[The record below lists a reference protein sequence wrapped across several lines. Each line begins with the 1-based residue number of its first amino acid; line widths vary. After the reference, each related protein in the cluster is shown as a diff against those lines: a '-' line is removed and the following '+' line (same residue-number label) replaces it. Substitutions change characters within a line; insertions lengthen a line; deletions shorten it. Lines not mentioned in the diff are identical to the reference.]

1 MVRILCT
8 KQLSITD
15 IQAFT
20 QAGFSIE
27 TIDFIQILP
36 FSSFDH
42 ISTFEYGIFTS
53 TNALSAL
60 IQNPAYQDIPCRK
73 AFCVGE
79 KTQKVL
85 QENGWEVIASFPYAS
100 LLASYLVENFPQAS
114 MAFFCGDKRLD
125 TLPHTLKEHQIPFQ
139 EIQTYQTLLTPK
151 HLETSFEALLFFSP
165 SAVESFLIENTFGS
179 EKIICIGTTT
189 QKALPKGIESFLA
202 DTPTLRGMRDSCIR
216 IFKPFLE

>member
-42 ISTFEYGIFTS
+42 ISPFEYGIFTS

-79 KTQKVL
+79 KTQKFL

-151 HLETSFEALLFFSP
+151 HLETSAPFFQPLSSGKLPYGEYFWFRKNYLYRNHYPKSTSKRNRELSGRYPYTERNEGLLYKNF
-165 SAVESFLIENTFGS
+165 
-179 EKIICIGTTT
+179 
-189 QKALPKGIESFLA
+189 
-202 DTPTLRGMRDSCIR
+202 
-216 IFKPFLE
+216 

>member
-42 ISTFEYGIFTS
+42 ISPFEYGIFTS

-60 IQNPAYQDIPCRK
+60 IQNPVYQDIPCRK

-139 EIQTYQTLLTPK
+139 EIQTYQTLLTYGEYFWFRKNYLYRNHYPK
-151 HLETSFEALLFFSP
+151 STSKRNREFFGRYPYTERNEGLLYKNF
-165 SAVESFLIENTFGS
+165 
-179 EKIICIGTTT
+179 
-189 QKALPKGIESFLA
+189 
-202 DTPTLRGMRDSCIR
+202 
-216 IFKPFLE
+216 

>member
-42 ISTFEYGIFTS
+42 ISPFEYGIFTS

-79 KTQKVL
+79 KTQKFL

-125 TLPHTLKEHQIPFQ
+125 TLPHA
-139 EIQTYQTLLTPK
+139 LLTPK

-165 SAVESFLIENTFGS
+165 SAVESFLMENTFGS

-202 DTPTLRGMRDSCIR
+202 DTPTLTGMRDCCIR